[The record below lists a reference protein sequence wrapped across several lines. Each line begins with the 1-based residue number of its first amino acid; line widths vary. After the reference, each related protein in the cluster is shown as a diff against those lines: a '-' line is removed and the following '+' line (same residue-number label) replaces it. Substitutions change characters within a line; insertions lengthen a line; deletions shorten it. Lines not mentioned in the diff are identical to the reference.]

1 MSESSAEVLKKIYI
15 LVSRIIVLTGVLLAV
30 VFLFPYFRTVLVI
43 FIVSWLLAI
52 LFGPVVDYFESV
64 GIPRSLGVLL
74 IILFFLIALGLSLGF
89 LIPSLVRSIES
100 IISKIQAGTVS
111 ELRLRIEDFFAKY
124 FNKPEL
130 ADEVFNKA
138 NQYILRTLS
147 GLLGTLKDVGSF
159 ITTAVIIPFV
169 TFFLIKDSRKFKKAI
184 VSQIPNRYFEL
195 SLNVMYKIGDQ
206 VSRYLR
212 GQAIDALLVGILS
225 TLGLLIINI
234 FLHNPVPYFVLVGMI
249 AGFANLIPYLGPVVG
264 AIPALVIAIITNPP
278 NLLMVLV
285 WIVVM
290 FIVVQIIDNT
300 MISPLVVSRSVNMHP
315 LTVVAA
321 VLIGGK
327 VGGPLGMLFAVPI
340 VGIFKVMLV
349 ELSWGLK
356 KYRLS

>member
-1 MSESSAEVLKKIYI
+1 
-15 LVSRIIVLTGVLLAV
+15 
-30 VFLFPYFRTVLVI
+30 
-43 FIVSWLLAI
+43 
-52 LFGPVVDYFESV
+52 
-64 GIPRSLGVLL
+64 
-74 IILFFLIALGLSLGF
+74 
-89 LIPSLVRSIES
+89 
-100 IISKIQAGTVS
+100 
-111 ELRLRIEDFFAKY
+111 
-124 FNKPEL
+124 
-130 ADEVFNKA
+130 
-138 NQYILRTLS
+138 
-147 GLLGTLKDVGSF
+147 
-159 ITTAVIIPFV
+159 
-169 TFFLIKDSRKFKKAI
+169 
-184 VSQIPNRYFEL
+184 
-195 SLNVMYKIGDQ
+195 
-206 VSRYLR
+206 
-212 GQAIDALLVGILS
+212 
-225 TLGLLIINI
+225 
-234 FLHNPVPYFVLVGMI
+234 
-249 AGFANLIPYLGPVVG
+249 PYLGPVVG